1 MAMAPWPVP
10 NLPPSYVFR
19 PKARELI
26 QHYLAPK
33 ALGGYVAPGLVA
45 EGVDVFSAAP
55 DALPFSR
62 DHRRENGEVWG
73 YFFAAHPAGE
83 RAPAPGGCW
92 LPYGPEKAYRG
103 GSGGRRQAQ
112 ARVLRRVAGR
122 RRRRRGMGAD
132 ALADGGVPAQQGRR
146 RLPLR
151 GARPRGEHGLRG
163 LQGLHETGGP
173 SAACPIQRRREYG
186 LQRRL
191 PQHGRGA
198 GEEARSMGLVETWD
212 GRETRPRVL

>member
-103 GSGGRRQAQ
+103 GSGGGEA
-112 ARVLRRVAGR
+112 VA
-122 RRRRRGMGAD
+122 
-132 ALADGGVPAQQGRR
+132 VRR
-146 RLPLR
+146 RLAYYVAWR
-151 GARPRGEHGLRG
+151 GGDDGDGVWARTPWLMAEYRLNK
-163 LQGLHETGGP
+163 GG
-173 SAACPIQRRREYG
+173 AAFRCAGPGPEANMDCVVCKVFTKPAV
-186 LQRRL
+186 L
-191 PQHGRGA
+191 PPP
-198 GEEARSMGLVETWD
+198 ARSSDDESTGSSDDCPSTDEEQARKRARWV
-212 GRETRPRVL
+212 